1 MPICCQHGFV
11 PQKSQVTD
19 STAVRF
25 VTTGAFGDALPMC
38 TLAQSFV
45 LAALP
50 NPYQMR
56 GLKTP
61 FSITPS
67 SRMPKQTFGEQILL
81 GLTVVDAKFDS
92 LILFL
97 PFFFLSRL
105 SLKKQPNVRVKPV
118 AEHGITPV
126 ITPSCWMPFGTKFV
140 LPVDRTTG
148 RNAIS
153 GPPAFR
159 TIR

>member
-1 MPICCQHGFV
+1 MPICCQHRFV
-11 PQKSQVTD
+11 PQKSQVTA
-19 STAVRF
+19 STAVKF

-45 LAALP
+45 LDAP
-50 NPYQMR
+50 PRPYQMR

-61 FSITPS
+61 PSMTPS
-67 SRMPKQTFGEQILL
+67 SRMPKQRFGEQSLTAV
-81 GLTVVDAKFDS
+81 TVVLAKLES

-118 AEHGITPV
+118 AEHGMTPV

-153 GPPAFR
+153 GPP
-159 TIR
+159 

>member
-25 VTTGAFGDALPMC
+25 VTTGESGDALPMC
-38 TLAQSFV
+38 TLLQSFV

-50 NPYQMR
+50 IAYQMR

-67 SRMPKQTFGEQILL
+67 SRMRKQMFGVQSLL
-81 GLTVVDAKFDS
+81 GTMVVDEKFDS

-105 SLKKQPNVRVKPV
+105 SLKKQPNVRVRPV
-118 AEHGITPV
+118 AEHGIV
-126 ITPSCWMPFGTKFV
+126 RLITPSCWTPFGTKFV
-140 LPVDRTTG
+140 LPVERTTG

>member
-1 MPICCQHGFV
+1 MPTCCQHEFV

-25 VTTGAFGDALPMC
+25 VTTGASGDALPTC

-50 NPYQMR
+50 KLYQMR
-56 GLKTP
+56 GWKRP
-61 FSITPS
+61 PSITPS
-67 SRMPKQTFGEQILL
+67 SRMPKQTFGEQMLL
-81 GLTVVDAKFDS
+81 RSTVVDAKFES

-105 SLKKQPNVRVKPV
+105 SLKKQPNVRVNPI
-118 AEHGITPV
+118 AAHGIAPL
-126 ITPSCWMPFGTKFV
+126 ITPSCWTPFGTKFV
-140 LPVDRTTG
+140 LPVERTTG
-148 RNAIS
+148 RNEIN
-153 GPPAFR
+153 GP
-159 TIR
+159 

>member
-1 MPICCQHGFV
+1 MPICCQHGLP

-25 VTTGAFGDALPMC
+25 VTTGASGDAFPTW

-50 NPYQMR
+50 KPYQMR

-67 SRMPKQTFGEQILL
+67 SRMPKQRFGEQVLL
-81 GLTVVDAKFDS
+81 GTTVVDAKFDS

-105 SLKKQPNVRVKPV
+105 SLKKQPNVSVRPV
-118 AEHGITPV
+118 AAHGIVPE

-140 LPVDRTTG
+140 LPVESTTG
-148 RNAIS
+148 RNAIN

>member
-1 MPICCQHGFV
+1 MPICCQHGLP

-25 VTTGAFGDALPMC
+25 VTTGDSGDALPMC

-67 SRMPKQTFGEQILL
+67 SRMPKQTFGEQIEV
-81 GLTVVDAKFDS
+81 GVTVVLEKFDS

-105 SLKKQPNVRVKPV
+105 SLKKQPNVSVRPT
-118 AEHGITPV
+118 AEHGIVPEFTPN
-126 ITPSCWMPFGTKFV
+126 CWMPFGTKFV
-140 LPVDRTTG
+140 LPVERTTG

>member
-1 MPICCQHGFV
+1 MPICCQHGLP

-25 VTTGAFGDALPMC
+25 ATTGASGDALPKC

-67 SRMPKQTFGEQILL
+67 SRMPKQTFGEQSLTAV
-81 GLTVVDAKFDS
+81 TVVLAKLES

-97 PFFFLSRL
+97 LLS
-105 SLKKQPNVRVKPV
+105 
-118 AEHGITPV
+118 
-126 ITPSCWMPFGTKFV
+126 
-140 LPVDRTTG
+140 
-148 RNAIS
+148 
-153 GPPAFR
+153 
-159 TIR
+159 

>member
-1 MPICCQHGFV
+1 MSGVSYTTAGKPQTPPAPPGLHAVEPPIDVSGDPRFGVLPDGSSVRFDAYMPICCQHGLP

-25 VTTGAFGDALPMC
+25 VTTGASGEALPMC

-50 NPYQMR
+50 KPYQMR

-67 SRMPKQTFGEQILL
+67 SRMPKQRFGEQSLTAV
-81 GLTVVDAKFDS
+81 TVVLAKLES
-92 LILFL
+92 LIL
-97 PFFFLSRL
+97 
-105 SLKKQPNVRVKPV
+105 
-118 AEHGITPV
+118 
-126 ITPSCWMPFGTKFV
+126 
-140 LPVDRTTG
+140 
-148 RNAIS
+148 
-153 GPPAFR
+153 
-159 TIR
+159 

>member
-1 MPICCQHGFV
+1 MPICCQDG
-11 PQKSQVTD
+11 
-19 STAVRF
+19 F

-45 LAALP
+45 LAAPP

-67 SRMPKQTFGEQILL
+67 SRMPKQMLGEQSLL
-81 GLTVVDAKFDS
+81 GTTVVLAKFDS

-105 SLKKQPNVRVKPV
+105 SLKKQPNVRVRPV
-118 AEHGITPV
+118 AEHGI
-126 ITPSCWMPFGTKFV
+126 
-140 LPVDRTTG
+140 
-148 RNAIS
+148 A
-153 GPPAFR
+153 
-159 TIR
+159 